1 MRLSAELFQ
10 QISDAL
16 ISDGKSDRDQRQEP
30 RVGMAG
36 EATLVT
42 LMADGTRESKR
53 VRIRDISHSG
63 LGICYNKRF
72 AKDQRFIIQLQ
83 FITGEPIWLICIA
96 AYCRKAESDRFVV
109 GGRIKQV
116 LKSEQ
121 VERIQE
127 RLGDSAVDSFLVSM
141 QKQTADRISKAI
153 LS

>member
-1 MRLSAELFQ
+1 MRLSAEMFQ
-10 QISDAL
+10 QIADAL
-16 ISDGKSDRDQRQEP
+16 ISDSRSDRDKRQEP

-42 LMADGTRESKR
+42 LMSDGTRETLR

-63 LGICYNKRF
+63 LGICYNKKF

-83 FITGEPIWLICIA
+83 SMSGDPIWLVCVT
-96 AYCRKAESDRFVV
+96 AYCRKAESDRYVV

-121 VERIQE
+121 VRRIE
-127 RLGDSAVDSFLVSM
+127 SRLGDSAVDTFLGSM
-141 QKQTADRISKAI
+141 QKQTIARISKAI
-153 LS
+153 LA

>member
-10 QISDAL
+10 QIADAL
-16 ISDGKSDRDQRQEP
+16 TSDGRTERDKRQEP

-42 LMADGTRESKR
+42 LMSDGTRETLR

-72 AKDQRFIIQLQ
+72 TKDQRFIIQLQ
-83 FITGEPIWLICIA
+83 SINGDPIWLVCVT
-96 AYCRKAESDRFVV
+96 AYCRKAESDNFVV

-116 LKSEQ
+116 LRAEQ
-121 VERIQE
+121 VKNIEA
-127 RLGDSAVDSFLVSM
+127 RLGDSAVDTFLVSM
-141 QKQTADRISKAI
+141 QKQTIDRISKAI